1 MRPHSPTLPS
11 PPPTSTHTIHSAIMR
26 ATQPSLGSIV
36 LAGLILTGVRI
47 LGLLT
52 IALRRFPSYLPL
64 PVRPFL
70 QPLVIAS
77 AFAVGY
83 LENSTSSLSTYALA
97 YLGLTGDPFFPSARR
112 AAALTA
118 AVNTSVAKYRRKFKN
133 DRTSGILSIPIV
145 PESEIYLAAPFTVL
159 TYTPLTLTLP
169 FALTTYLFVAH
180 TLGAPHYALS
190 AAILGGG
197 VTALVGLFCVG
208 LVDDTVDALYICYC
222 VDQQAGQKRRPEVF
236 SAVCRTLSCCS
247 I

>member
-1 MRPHSPTLPS
+1 
-11 PPPTSTHTIHSAIMR
+11 MR

-36 LAGLILTGVRI
+36 LAGLILTGVRA

-52 IALRRFPSYLPL
+52 IALRRFPGYLPL

-77 AFAVGY
+77 VFAVGY
-83 LENSTSSLSTYALA
+83 LENSTSSLSTHALA
-97 YLGLTGDPFFPSARR
+97 YLGLAGDPFFPSARR
-112 AAALTA
+112 ASALTA
-118 AVNTSVAKYRRKFKN
+118 AVNGSVAKHRRKFKN
-133 DRTSGILSIPIV
+133 DRTSGIQSTFTVSDVYP
-145 PESEIYLAAPFTVL
+145 PAPFTML
-159 TYTPLTLTLP
+159 TYAPLTLTLP

-180 TLGAPHYALS
+180 TLGAPQHALS

-222 VDQQAGQKRRPEVF
+222 VDQQAGQRRRPEVF
-236 SAVCRTLSCCS
+236 SAVCRASGCS
-247 I
+247 IQV